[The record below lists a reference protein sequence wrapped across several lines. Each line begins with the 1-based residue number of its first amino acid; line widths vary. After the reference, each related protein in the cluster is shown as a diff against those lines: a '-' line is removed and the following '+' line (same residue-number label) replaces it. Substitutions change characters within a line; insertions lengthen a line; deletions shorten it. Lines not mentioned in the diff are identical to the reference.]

1 MFLPKNKDLSKEIIV
16 LAIPVIIGNISRV
29 LMSLVDMAMVG
40 RLGAEALAAT
50 GMGAMLVWTMITF
63 STGLRTGTQT
73 VASRRVGQKKL
84 SQCGTAMHNGLLMAL
99 IYGIPASAFGYLF
112 ADTVVPF
119 FLDGEAGNLC
129 KDYTKITSI
138 SILFTSLGFIFQGF
152 FTGVEKTE
160 YHMKVTVT
168 SNIINVYL
176 NAGLIYGTENLK
188 AALSNVYE
196 IDMSWLAQLWGWTH
210 FPQMGIKGA
219 ALATVI
225 ASIWMVLHYF
235 VCLFKR
241 NTMEAFKVF
250 RFSLNIEMIK
260 KQLQLALPMGTQE
273 VIITG
278 GWAVF
283 YKIVGMIGILE
294 LAATEIVFQ
303 IMHASIMPAIGIGQA
318 CATLVSKYMGEKRVD
333 KAEKSIIE
341 GVRWSEIIMGSVG
354 LVFIFLPQLII
365 PLFTNEPRIIDIS
378 IVGLRIIGILQFFD
392 AVGITLWFAL
402 TGAGNTLFP
411 AIVESALLWGIALP
425 ISYFIGVKMEV
436 GFLAPWAALS
446 IHIILFAFIVTWKIK
461 KGEWKEIE
469 V

>member
-1 MFLPKNKDLSKEIIV
+1 MFFPKYKDQSKEIIV
-16 LAIPVIIGNISRV
+16 LATPVIIGNISRV

-50 GMGAMLVWTMITF
+50 GMGAMLVWTLITF
-63 STGLRTGTQT
+63 SIGLRTGTQT
-73 VASRRVGQKKL
+73 IASRRLGQKKL
-84 SQCGTAMHNGLLMAL
+84 NQCGTAMHNGIIMAL
-99 IYGIPASAFGYLF
+99 IYGVPAAAFGYLF
-112 ADTVVPF
+112 TDMIVPF
-119 FLDGEAGNLC
+119 FLVGEAGNLC
-129 KDYTKITSI
+129 QDYTKITSL

-152 FTGVEKTE
+152 YTGVEKTE
-160 YHMKVTVT
+160 CHMKVTVT

-188 AALSNVYE
+188 TALSNVYGT
-196 IDMSWLAQLWGWTH
+196 DMGWLAQLWGWTH

-219 ALATVI
+219 AMATVI
-225 ASIWMVLHYF
+225 ASIWMVFHYF
-235 VCLFKR
+235 IYLFKR
-241 NTMEAFKVF
+241 ETAKTFKVF
-250 RFSLNIEMIK
+250 HFTLNPEMIK
-260 KQLQLALPMGTQE
+260 KQIQLALPMGTQE

-283 YKIVGMIGILE
+283 YKIVGMIGVLE

-303 IMHASIMPAIGIGQA
+303 IMHASFMPAIGIGQA
-318 CATLVSKYMGEKRVD
+318 CATLVSKYMGEKRLD

-354 LVFIFLPQLII
+354 LVFIFFPQLII
-365 PLFTNEPRIIDIS
+365 PLFTNEPRIIETS
-378 IVGLRIIGILQFFD
+378 VVCLRIIGILQFFD

-411 AIVESALLWGIALP
+411 AIVESTLLWGVTLP
-425 ISYFIGVKMEV
+425 VSYIIGVKMEA
-436 GFLAPWAALS
+436 GLLAPWAALS
-446 IHIILFAFIVTWKIK
+446 GQIILFSFIVTWKIK